1 MEKGKV
7 ILFRNKMQVI
17 VKNNYQIAKKHL
29 QVAIKDVWPKW
40 MPLLKGTLREL
51 PEEAGTF
58 QAESAH
64 RGPTQGPFGQ
74 TMAKPL

>member
-29 QVAIKDVWPKW
+29 QVAIKDVWPKGIDA
-40 MPLLKGTLREL
+40 P
-51 PEEAGTF
+51 PEGN
-58 QAESAH
+58 S
-64 RGPTQGPFGQ
+64 QGA
-74 TMAKPL
+74 T